1 MDRPLG
7 NGIDPRT
14 KPQQT
19 FCHALAQSR
28 SRTYRLPMLE
38 PGSPAPDF
46 SVSDDEGN
54 TRTLKDF
61 AGKTLVLWFY
71 PKADTPG

>member
-1 MDRPLG
+1 V
-7 NGIDPRT
+7 
-14 KPQQT
+14 
-19 FCHALAQSR
+19 
-28 SRTYRLPMLE
+28 TYRLSMLK

-46 SVSDDEGN
+46 SVPDEEG
-54 TRTLKDF
+54 RLHSLKDF

>member
-1 MDRPLG
+1 
-7 NGIDPRT
+7 
-14 KPQQT
+14 
-19 FCHALAQSR
+19 
-28 SRTYRLPMLE
+28 MLE
-38 PGSPAPDF
+38 PGSQAPDF

-54 TRTLKDF
+54 IRTLKDF